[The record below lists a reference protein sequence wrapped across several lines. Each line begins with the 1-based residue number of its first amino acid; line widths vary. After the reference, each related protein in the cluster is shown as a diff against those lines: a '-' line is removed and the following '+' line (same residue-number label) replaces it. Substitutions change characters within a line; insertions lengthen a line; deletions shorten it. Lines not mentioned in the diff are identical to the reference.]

1 VGTLSPDDVLD
12 AAIRINADCRE
23 NGTRFRLRELLEK
36 ELDTL
41 LPNNADEIISDRSG
55 AVGVGLLKVVGWDE
69 GQVGLLQPECAQEF
83 RSREDLIECILA
95 SCNLP
100 FWFDRWPLL
109 RTERGLCTDGFF
121 STPVT
126 QFGCIATGAR
136 RDVAICP
143 FPASTV
149 SPRLETFEGDNDL
162 IQPGRFPNEH
172 ADQFT
177 MQQMVT
183 IALAQPPAS
192 DATLRALFR
201 AGEADARA
209 WHEREMDRR

>member
-1 VGTLSPDDVLD
+1 MGQ
-12 AAIRINADCRE
+12 
-23 NGTRFRLRELLEK
+23 
-36 ELDTL
+36 
-41 LPNNADEIISDRSG
+41 
-55 AVGVGLLKVVGWDE
+55 AVGGGCQSGWGRLLSVTNAIEAGICRQGDSSWAEARRPGRGRVPTHFQCIPAQVVGWDE